1 MKCKENPENLISLIY
16 NEIDKQEKKRIL
28 AHMESC
34 PSCKKTYKELMDT
47 KKLLAT
53 WKDKEPEM
61 DLVFTQKLEPWWKR
75 ITDQVQVLSF
85 SKKIFLL
92 VPAAAICLFLLLSI
106 FNFKAQKIDGNWS
119 ISLSLFPQPNISS
132 NNLNTAVQK
141 AINNSQEETIQLIS
155 ELLQQNQY
163 EQKVEFTQALND
175 VTEQLQ
181 SQRLNDLR
189 MFYQDLADF
198 HKVTE
203 NNFSQTRNVL
213 QDLVDYTS
221 LQIERK

>member
-1 MKCKENPENLISLIY
+1 MKCKENPENLISLLY

-34 PSCKKTYKELMDT
+34 PSCKKLYKELMDT

-53 WKDKEPEM
+53 WEDKEPEM
-61 DLVFTQKLEPWWKR
+61 NLVFTQKLEPWWKR
-75 ITDQVQVLSF
+75 ITDQVQVPTLP
-85 SKKIFLL
+85 KKIFLL
-92 VPAAAICLFLLLSI
+92 LPAAAICLFLLLSI
-106 FNFKAQKIDGNWS
+106 FNFQAQKIDGNWS
-119 ISLSLFPQPNISS
+119 ISFSLFPQPNISS
-132 NNLNTAVQK
+132 HNLNTAVQK
-141 AINNSQEETIQLIS
+141 ALNNSQEETIQLIS

-198 HKVTE
+198 HQLTE

-213 QDLVDYTS
+213 QDLVDYAS